1 MITSTPSGR
10 PGPDLR
16 PRWNTPLN
24 LGLLAAALV
33 LVVVAA
39 VVGAQVI
46 SFHHKTAA
54 LHAAAVRAKPV
65 TKVTANDSLPPKGKA
80 VITISGSGTRNS
92 RVHPLDFAWTGAW
105 SADCRDDPG
114 PQRLRIS
121 LFSAAGAQV
130 ASYSYQVSG
139 YQSGSMAGT
148 RIASG
153 YFQVSSACD
162 WSLAVM
168 DGELPSP

>member
-1 MITSTPSGR
+1 MITSTPSAR
-10 PGPDLR
+10 PAQHPR

-24 LGLLAAALV
+24 LGLLTVALV

-39 VVGAQVI
+39 ILGIQAI
-46 SFHHKTAA
+46 SFHHKAVV
-54 LHAAAVRAKPV
+54 LHAAAVKSRPV
-65 TKVTANDSLPPKGKA
+65 TKEAANDSLPPKGKA
-80 VITISGSGTRNS
+80 VITLSGSGTRTS
-92 RVHPLDFAWTGAW
+92 RIHPLDFAWTGAW

-114 PQRLRIS
+114 LHQLRIS

-130 ASYSYQVSG
+130 GSYLFQVSG

-148 RIASG
+148 RLANG

-162 WSLAVM
+162 WSLAVV
-168 DGELPSP
+168 DSELPSP